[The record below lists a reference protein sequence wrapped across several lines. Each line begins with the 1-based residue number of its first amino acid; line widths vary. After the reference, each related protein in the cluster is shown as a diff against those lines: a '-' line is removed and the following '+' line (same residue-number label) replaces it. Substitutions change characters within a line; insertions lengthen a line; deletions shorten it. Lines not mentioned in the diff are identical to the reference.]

1 MALEFIGDEAP
12 ELRPLYAQVK
22 GFILER
28 IIDGDWQP
36 DEVLP
41 SQFKLADLFGVSQG
55 TVRKALND
63 LAVEKIVI
71 RQQGKGTHVAA
82 NNSQSELFHFIQM
95 TDQEGTRQLPTS
107 SCVLSCKRQ
116 RASNYDLARLK
127 LRRGAEVI
135 QIERVRTLGEKTAI
149 AESITVPA
157 RLFPGLDAG
166 GGVNVPH
173 ALYQHYQDGYAVAV
187 HRVEE
192 ALRAVTANPRDAEL
206 LGLTPGQPLLEI
218 ERVAIS
224 LDGKPVEWRITRCDT
239 HDTRYVSSLV

>member
-12 ELRPLYAQVK
+12 DFQPLYAQVK
-22 GFILER
+22 GLILQR
-28 IIDGDWQP
+28 IIDGDWKP

-41 SQFKLADLFGVSQG
+41 SEFKLAYLFGVSQG

-63 LAVEKIVI
+63 LAAENVVI
-71 RQQGKGTHVAA
+71 RQQGKGTLVAA
-82 NNSQSELFHFIQM
+82 NNPQRELFHFIQM
-95 TDQEGTRQLPTS
+95 TDQEGARQLPTS
-107 SCVLSCKRQ
+107 SRVLSCKRQ
-116 RASNYDLARLK
+116 RASEDDLARLK
-127 LRRGAEVI
+127 LRLGAKVI

-149 AESITVPA
+149 AESIAVSA
-157 RLFPGLDAG
+157 RLFPGLEAG

-173 ALYQHYQDGYAVAV
+173 ALYQHYQDGYAVSV

-192 ALRAVTANPRDAEL
+192 ALRAVTAGPRDAEL

-218 ERVAIS
+218 DRVAIA

-239 HDTRYVSSLV
+239 QDTRYVSSLV

>member
-12 ELRPLYAQVK
+12 DFQPLYAQVK
-22 GFILER
+22 GLILRR
-28 IIDGDWQP
+28 IIDGDWKP
-36 DEVLP
+36 DETLP
-41 SQFKLADLFGVSQG
+41 SEFKLADLFGVSQG

-63 LAVEKIVI
+63 LALEKIVI
-71 RQQGKGTHVAA
+71 RRQGKGTLVAA
-82 NNSQSELFHFIQM
+82 NNPQRELFHFIQI

-107 SCVLSCKRQ
+107 SQVLSCKRQ
-116 RASNYDLARLK
+116 RASEDDLARLK

-135 QIERVRTLGEKTAI
+135 QIERVRTLGKKTAI

-157 RLFPGLDAG
+157 RLFPGLEAG

-187 HRVEE
+187 HCVKE
-192 ALRAVTANPRDAEL
+192 ALRAVTAGTRDAEL

-218 ERVAIS
+218 DRVAIS

-239 HDTRYVSSLV
+239 RDTQYVSSLV